1 MKISKEKKQNS
12 SLLFLPLF
20 CIKRVLNLKTPDV
33 DQMRVVFWFDG
44 SSHIGESSDVA
55 VFDKHVYITDF
66 KHHCVQVFNFEGWL
80 NFFFKKL
87 KFDYVCV

>member
-1 MKISKEKKQNS
+1 MDNENFEGKNKT
-12 SLLFLPLF
+12 PLYYSYNF

-33 DQMRVVFWFDG
+33 DHMRVVFWFDG

-87 KFDYVCV
+87 KI